1 MDDRELDSLLNAA
14 APRVRDSDAVLAR
27 ELAAAVSR
35 GAVTDD
41 QASAA
46 RRRRRPYVIGGVVIG
61 ALALSA
67 AMTQDAWMKN
77 VPPHMT
83 IEPGGQ
89 RLYEP
94 IEFVATWDDG
104 TQRTCQLFL
113 EFRGLDEGETKKVG
127 VYVRSKDWS
136 AWNGDLSDA
145 ATDDSPGLEDRFR
158 AELQGVIPELSKPVD
173 DGLVDDGPRLTG
185 YGTSCGAGE

>member
-1 MDDRELDSLLNAA
+1 MDDRELDTLLEAA
-14 APRVRDSDAVLAR
+14 APRLRDSEGVLAR
-27 ELAAAVSR
+27 ELATAVL
-35 GAVTDD
+35 GAKVDGQEAPTR
-41 QASAA
+41 

-67 AMTQDAWMKN
+67 AMTQDAWMMS

-94 IEFVATWDDG
+94 IEFVATWDNG

-113 EFRGLDEGETKKVG
+113 EFSGLDEGEMEKVG
-127 VYVRSKDWS
+127 AYVRSTDWS

-145 ATDDSPGLEDRFR
+145 VTDDSPGLEARFR
-158 AELQGVIPELSKPVD
+158 AELQGVIPELGKP
-173 DGLVDDGPRLTG
+173 VDDGPRLTG
-185 YGTSCGAGE
+185 YGTSCGDGE